1 MRHLWVAGKPRLC
14 LRNIPAVR
22 SARRFEND
30 GRVRFHARFSK
41 NSGAIGCR
49 SYERWR
55 AHPLFSWPPRTREIQ
70 AGRPSG
76 IARAFWFES
85 IKRVASTA
93 AWREIGAW
101 RDDRRRN
108 LGLDLISPSAS
119 FDSTHASFS
128 LNALNTET
136 VTAFARDPTDQI
148 RGDAERLSHIILE
161 MQRCFVL
168 HLCKELAPG
177 NVSFPQFFLLAYL
190 DHKEVLT
197 MSAIA
202 QKMGHTTAAASG
214 LVARL
219 ENTGFVVRSV
229 AREDRRKVMV
239 CITPKGSALVR
250 RIREEMVGNIVKIM
264 EHLTTDEQKAWL
276 HIYSKI
282 YDFCQSK

>member
-1 MRHLWVAGKPRLC
+1 MATAVDRS
-14 LRNIPAVR
+14 IP
-22 SARRFEND
+22 
-30 GRVRFHARFSK
+30 H
-41 NSGAIGCR
+41 
-49 SYERWR
+49 
-55 AHPLFSWPPRTREIQ
+55 
-70 AGRPSG
+70 
-76 IARAFWFES
+76 
-85 IKRVASTA
+85 
-93 AWREIGAW
+93 
-101 RDDRRRN
+101 
-108 LGLDLISPSAS
+108 
-119 FDSTHASFS
+119 FS
-128 LNALNTET
+128 LTVLNTET
-136 VTAFARDPTDQI
+136 APVLSRGPTDEI
-148 RGDAERLSHIILE
+148 RADAERLSHIVLE

-219 ENTGFVVRSV
+219 ENLRYVVRSS

-239 CITPKGSALVR
+239 CITAKGSALVR
-250 RIREEMVGNIVKIM
+250 RIREEMVGNLMKIM
-264 EHLTTDEQKAWL
+264 QHLTHEEQKAWL